1 MDNYRTPNFGET
13 FCQKLLI
20 HEVHA
25 TSLVIMNYILRQ
37 NLKYLFEITDNFQIA
52 HACVLHNLLVEIAAA
67 ICLTLSIKRPASKVQ
82 KSSMTNMFFVHQF

>member
-20 HEVHA
+20 HDVHA
-25 TSLVIMNYILRQ
+25 TSLVLRQ

-52 HACVLHNLLVEIAAA
+52 HACVLHDLLVEIAAA

-82 KSSMTNMFFVHQF
+82 KSSMTNMVFVHQF